1 MKTFDAE
8 ALGARIRR
16 IRQEYGLQQKEMA
29 DSIGIS
35 LSYYG
40 HIERG
45 TRNPSMEILIRI
57 ANRLNVGTD
66 MLLRDSLEKPCL
78 PPKRWSDRDLG
89 LFRQFLEEN
98 GEDPDSWFSRK
109 DDEGSEAYPM
119 AE

>member
-1 MKTFDAE
+1 MKTFDPE

-57 ANRLNVGTD
+57 ANRLSVGTD

-78 PPKRWSDRDLG
+78 PPKRWSDRNLG

-109 DDEGSEAYPM
+109 DDEGSDGDTT